1 MAYWGF
7 TEEENERIPNFYTSV
22 NDFIDKLE
30 AADLILRL
38 PAPVG
43 EREVLPPPSAPG
55 RDGHGGNPKPAPP
68 SSRPVAAQP
77 LDSLP
82 ERGRRVPGHSTQ
94 VGEPSADYPL
104 PSLPYTFNPR
114 HI

>member
-1 MAYWGF
+1 M
-7 TEEENERIPNFYTSV
+7 
-22 NDFIDKLE
+22 FIDRLE

-55 RDGHGGNPKPAPP
+55 RDGDGGNPKPAPP

-94 VGEPSADYPL
+94 VGEPSADYPPPAL
-104 PSLPYTFNPR
+104 AIRCKHGHLTQPPPP
-114 HI
+114 HQ

>member
-1 MAYWGF
+1 MALYRLFVAQYAARAETRRAGFFKRRMAYWVF

-22 NDFIDKLE
+22 NDFIDRLE

-55 RDGHGGNPKPAPP
+55 RDGDGGNRSEERSAGNEGV
-68 SSRPVAAQP
+68 STCRYRWSR
-77 LDSLP
+77 
-82 ERGRRVPGHSTQ
+82 R
-94 VGEPSADYPL
+94 
-104 PSLPYTFNPR
+104 N
-114 HI
+114 

>member
-1 MAYWGF
+1 MALYRLFVAQYAARAETRRAGFFKRRMAYWVF

-22 NDFIDKLE
+22 NDFIDRLE

-55 RDGHGGNPKPAPP
+55 RDGDGGNPKPAPP
-68 SSRPVAAQP
+68 SSR
-77 LDSLP
+77 D
-82 ERGRRVPGHSTQ
+82 RKSTRLN
-94 VGEPSADYPL
+94 S
-104 PSLPYTFNPR
+104 S
-114 HI
+114 H